1 MIKAYEIICLDKA
14 GKPLPV
20 ATIEA
25 NGEKKARQAGLNLA
39 HTLRLRFHLAKRI
52 TNKNKQ

>member
-1 MIKAYEIICLDKA
+1 MSQDYQIICLDKA

-39 HTLRLRFHLAKRI
+39 HTLRMRFHLAKRI
-52 TNKNKQ
+52 NKQK

>member
-1 MIKAYEIICLDKA
+1 MIQAYEIICLDKA

-25 NGEKKARQAGLNLA
+25 NGERKARQAGINLA

-52 TNKNKQ
+52 NKNKQ

>member
-1 MIKAYEIICLDKA
+1 MIKAYEIICLDKS

-25 NGEKKARQAGLNLA
+25 NGEKKARQAGINLA

-52 TNKNKQ
+52 TNKNK